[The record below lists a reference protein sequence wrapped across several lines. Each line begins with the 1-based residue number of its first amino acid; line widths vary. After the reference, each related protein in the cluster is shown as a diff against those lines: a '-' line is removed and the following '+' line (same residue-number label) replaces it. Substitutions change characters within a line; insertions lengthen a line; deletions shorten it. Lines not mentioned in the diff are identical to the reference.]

1 MDARKKASIRLP
13 NDLDFLVKDEKVR
26 KLIRSTK
33 VDKRLVMSDLL
44 NLKKSLASAK
54 LPESVL
60 ISLSDRSEGSFGVT
74 DLLQQADTIA
84 KVCKVL
90 NIEPMQLSMQ
100 LDSDYT
106 DHETNAQRISFLP
119 SVKVGKQVAFKIDG
133 FQAADGSCADDSF
146 VTGLVCAEFDSG
158 STVELNG
165 SKVKLSDW
173 SVLILPVNKNLRFD
187 SDFVVLPIRDV
198 TALGFN

>member
-1 MDARKKASIRLP
+1 MDARNKASIRLP

-44 NLKKSLASAK
+44 KLKKSLASAK

-60 ISLSDRSEGSFGVT
+60 ISLSDRSEGSIGVT
-74 DLLQQADTIA
+74 DLLKQADTIT

-90 NIEPMQLSMQ
+90 NIEPTQLSMQ
-100 LDSDYT
+100 LDKFT

-119 SVKVGKQVAFKIDG
+119 SVEVGKQVAFEPVS

-146 VTGLVCAEFDSG
+146 DTGLVCAEFDSD

-165 SKVKLSDW
+165 IKVKLSDW
-173 SVLILPVNKNLRFD
+173 SVLILPINKNLRFD
-187 SDFVVLPIRDV
+187 SEFVLLPISEV